1 MRITLVTALMMLFAS
16 GSTAQPNDAHQPS
29 AATNSVAAPAR
40 PAAAVVD
47 SFHAALRRGDTKGA
61 LGALADNALI
71 FESGGAERSKA
82 EYASH
87 HVGAD
92 AAFARA
98 VPGERTRRTGE
109 AAGNVAWIATEG
121 RTKGSYKGRSID
133 EVTTET
139 VVLHRAGKVWKIVH
153 IHWSSAKGG
162 K

>member
-1 MRITLVTALMMLFAS
+1 MSIEIATALTLLVAS
-16 GSTAQPNDAHQPS
+16 GSTAHPNDAHQP
-29 AATNSVAAPAR
+29 AAVTNTVAVPAR

-82 EYASH
+82 EYATH

-92 AAFARA
+92 AAFAQA
-98 VPGERTRRTGE
+98 VPGKRTRRTGE

-121 RTKGSYKGRSID
+121 RTRGSYKGRSID
-133 EVTTET
+133 EVSTET
-139 VVLHRAGKVWKIVH
+139 MVLRRAGKGWKIVH
-153 IHWSSAKGG
+153 IHWSSANRG